1 MSRKERTLSV
11 LKGLAMLAGGIFLLI
26 LENMWFQKQQQG
38 AAGSFRVEGFLVV
51 TGLALLALG
60 ATILWDGCRKN
71 KTSEPKEMVLTA
83 CPYCGANVQG
93 RAQICR
99 ICGKNMYEKISD
111 TNQKDRRGCP

>member
-26 LENMWFQKQQQG
+26 LENMWFQEQQRG
-38 AAGSFRVEGFLVV
+38 AAGSIRIEGFLVV
-51 TGLALLALG
+51 SGLALLVLG
-60 ATILWDGCRKN
+60 AAFLWDGCRAKE
-71 KTSEPKEMVLTA
+71 TSLSKEMVLTA

-93 RAQICR
+93 RERICL

-111 TNQKDRRGCP
+111 TYQKDRRGCP